1 MKNSL
6 RPWFYLTVL
15 IFSYAVAVS
24 AEEFVYPPAEGNT
37 KDISFYKAAPADWAV
52 GPVSERDVRNVILC
66 IGDGMGANEIA
77 LARYKA
83 AVPGGKL
90 WMEMLPAAG
99 SVRTFS
105 AGGKITDSA
114 AAVTAIACGVKTKNG
129 VLGIDENGQAYASIL
144 EILSRKGWR
153 TGLAVTSTM
162 THATPAGF
170 ASHVDSRGSEA
181 EIAGQMFDN
190 RVDVLF
196 GGGRKFWLSA
206 GENKSNLILTAQRA
220 GYHVVQTREE
230 MMALTNGPVL
240 GLFAQNKM
248 TTHAPEPSLAE
259 MTQKAIALL
268 SVKNKDWFA
277 PAPKFFLMVEGS
289 QIDWAGHANDSDNN
303 VRQTLLFDMAVKEAI
318 DFARQDQQ
326 TLVIVTADH
335 ETGGLMLDKDP
346 NDSKIIYPKWKSKGH
361 TGVDVPLFAYGPG
374 SQEFAVEMD
383 NTDIS
388 KKIAK
393 LLCVSPFPQ
402 AIKAEKA
409 QPKAAVLQ

>member
-1 MKNSL
+1 
-6 RPWFYLTVL
+6 
-15 IFSYAVAVS
+15 
-24 AEEFVYPPAEGNT
+24 
-37 KDISFYKAAPADWAV
+37 
-52 GPVSERDVRNVILC
+52 
-66 IGDGMGANEIA
+66 
-77 LARYKA
+77 
-83 AVPGGKL
+83 
-90 WMEMLPAAG
+90 
-99 SVRTFS
+99 
-105 AGGKITDSA
+105 
-114 AAVTAIACGVKTKNG
+114 
-129 VLGIDENGQAYASIL
+129 
-144 EILSRKGWR
+144 
-153 TGLAVTSTM
+153 
-162 THATPAGF
+162 
-170 ASHVDSRGSEA
+170 
-181 EIAGQMFDN
+181 
-190 RVDVLF
+190 
-196 GGGRKFWLSA
+196 
-206 GENKSNLILTAQRA
+206 
-220 GYHVVQTREE
+220 
-230 MMALTNGPVL
+230 
-240 GLFAQNKM
+240 
-248 TTHAPEPSLAE
+248 